1 MTSVTVEWGTVYV
14 GLDYHQASVQVCVMD
29 RSGNMLANR
38 RCSNVASEIVRA
50 VERYG
55 KRIQAAIEACC
66 GAAALVDEL
75 VAAGWRV
82 SMAHSGYVQKMK
94 QSPDKTDWS
103 DARLLADLLRVGYL
117 PNVWLPPAGLRQLR
131 HLVRYR
137 QQLAEARRAAKL
149 RVTGLLRTHR
159 VQFVVSRWTK
169 SWIKAVRNCE
179 ALGAEGMWVAGQLL
193 DEIEHVQKR
202 IDQVEARLAEVTQD
216 DAFVQKLVSMRGVG
230 LVTAAMLRAEM
241 GEMSRFRS
249 GKQLSRYC
257 GLSPRNASSGEKQ
270 ADAGLIKAGNPQ
282 LRSILIEASHRL
294 QKYDPRW
301 GALGAQMRS
310 RGKTGSVV
318 AAAVA
323 NRWVR
328 WLYHQLTDLQAA

>member
-1 MTSVTVEWGTVYV
+1 VT
-14 GLDYHQASVQVCVMD
+14 A
-29 RSGNMLANR
+29 
-38 RCSNVASEIVRA
+38 
-50 VERYG
+50 
-55 KRIQAAIEACC
+55 
-66 GAAALVDEL
+66 
-75 VAAGWRV
+75 
-82 SMAHSGYVQKMK
+82 
-94 QSPDKTDWS
+94 
-103 DARLLADLLRVGYL
+103 
-117 PNVWLPPAGLRQLR
+117 
-131 HLVRYR
+131 
-137 QQLAEARRAAKL
+137 
-149 RVTGLLRTHR
+149 LLRTHR
-159 VQFVVSRWTK
+159 VVFGGSRWTK

-202 IDQVEARLAEVTQD
+202 IDRVEARLAETTRD
-216 DAFVQKLVSMRGVG
+216 DAFVTKLMSMRGVG
-230 LVTAAMLRAEM
+230 LVTATMLRAEM

-257 GLSPRNASSGEKQ
+257 GLSPRNASSGQKQ

-301 GALGAQMRS
+301 GALGAQMKS
-310 RGKTGSVV
+310 RGKKGSVV

-328 WLYHQLTDLQAA
+328 WLYHQLCDLQAA